1 MLSQKICVTANH
13 FPFASLPLLPMGQ
26 IVELVGGGFPDT
38 PDNPETYGA
47 SLEALVEV
55 FPSSE
60 DLIELV
66 EKWFALRYLHCRSI
80 TSLRYRLSWAIPY
93 SPSLQLQN
101 VLIKI
106 RLCRFCD
113 ASFRKEYGLTTH
125 CLDNHPAEWIAIG
138 KSLTHNRMPRP
149 LHL

>member
-1 MLSQKICVTANH
+1 MSSQKTCVPANH
-13 FPFASLPLLPMGQ
+13 FPFASLPLLPMSQ

-38 PDNPETYGA
+38 PNNPETYGA

-55 FPSSE
+55 FPRSA

-66 EKWFALRYLHCRSI
+66 EKWFALRYLNCRSI
-80 TSLRYRLSWAIPY
+80 TSLRYRLSLVLTY
-93 SPSLQLQN
+93 RPSLQQQN
-101 VLIKI
+101 VLIKL

-113 ASFRKEYGLTTH
+113 ARFRKEFGLTTH
-125 CLDNHPAEWIAIG
+125 CLDIHPAEWIAIG
-138 KSLTHNRMPRP
+138 KSLTHNRMPLP